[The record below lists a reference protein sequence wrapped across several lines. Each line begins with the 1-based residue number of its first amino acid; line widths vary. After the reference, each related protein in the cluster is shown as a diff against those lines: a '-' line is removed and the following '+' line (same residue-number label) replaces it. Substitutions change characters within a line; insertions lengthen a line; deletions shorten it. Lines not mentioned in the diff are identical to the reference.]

1 MNVQYFK
8 NVQLEQAIKFD
19 TVIKKGK
26 LYQAPL
32 VEPLVVQTP
41 IVTMANLTSTHAT
54 LALQKDSPLHAFFT
68 LAEKLAKEVSST
80 SSSVLGLSSEQ
91 VESSF
96 KTFLNKDG
104 IKVRLA
110 KDFHMYSHDNEL
122 IPEPTAA
129 DQCRAVLRL
138 EQVSIG
144 KTEIGILWHLVQ
156 VKTVEPTP
164 ECLIDVDIEIPD
176 DVSSGEGEEDEEGAD
191 FV

>member
-1 MNVQYFK
+1 MNIQYFK

-19 TVIKKGK
+19 SVVKKGK

-32 VEPLVVQTP
+32 LEPLVVQTP
-41 IVTMANLTSTHAT
+41 VVALSSISSTHAT
-54 LALQKDSPLHAFFT
+54 LSLQKDSPLHAFFT
-68 LAEKLAKEVSST
+68 LAETIAKKICST

-96 KTFLNKDG
+96 KTFLNNKDG
-104 IKVRLA
+104 LKVRLA

-122 IPEPTAA
+122 IAEPTAA

-138 EQVSIG
+138 EQVSLG

-176 DVSSGEGEEDEEGAD
+176 DVSSGSQEEEEGAD